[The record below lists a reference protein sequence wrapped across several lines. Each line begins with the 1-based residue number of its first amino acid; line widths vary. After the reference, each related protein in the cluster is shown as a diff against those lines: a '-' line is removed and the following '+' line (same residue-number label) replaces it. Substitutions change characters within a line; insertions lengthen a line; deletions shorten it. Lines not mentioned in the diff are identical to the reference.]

1 MEAIKLVRE
10 ATMSEPYFNKITA
23 TGYHE
28 IEKEI
33 EELKAKRPALTK
45 RLAAAAALGDR
56 SENAEY
62 TFSKRDLRQLES
74 RLHFL
79 NKQLQYSKIVQPTN
93 NQIVE
98 IGKKVTI
105 EFVDDH
111 DQMDYQLV
119 GKQEADIK
127 TNKISLVSPLGS
139 ALLNKT
145 VGDIVTIHAPEETYQ
160 VKILSVN
167 L

>member
-1 MEAIKLVRE
+1 
-10 ATMSEPYFNKITA
+10 MSEPYFNKITA
-23 TGYHE
+23 AGYHE
-28 IEKEI
+28 IENEI
-33 EELKAKRPALTK
+33 EALKAKRPALTK

-79 NKQLQYSKIVQPTN
+79 NKQLQYSKITHPTD

-98 IGKKVTI
+98 IGKKIKI
-105 EFVDDH
+105 EFVEDH
-111 DQMDYQLV
+111 DQMTYQLV

-145 VGDIVTIHAPEETYQ
+145 VDDVVTVNAPDETYQ
-160 VKILSVN
+160 VKIISVN